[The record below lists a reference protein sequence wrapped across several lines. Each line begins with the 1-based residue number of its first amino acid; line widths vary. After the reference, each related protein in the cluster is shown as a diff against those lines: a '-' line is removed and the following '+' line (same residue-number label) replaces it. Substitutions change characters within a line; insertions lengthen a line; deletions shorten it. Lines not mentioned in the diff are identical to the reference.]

1 MEINLDDHKYFDERS
16 KLDVVPL
23 SIALKAVEE
32 AKDSAL
38 IKQLDQAINTL
49 SEELTSIKPDLTQLD
64 DKI

>member
-1 MEINLDDHKYFDERS
+1 MAINLNEHKFFDYES

-38 IKQLDQAINTL
+38 IKQLDQAISTL